1 MKRFLLFIL
10 TAAMLFSISACGKIQ
25 NSEFS
30 DKKEEEQT
38 VKASPDEPMTGLQ
51 LWSFEIGEDGDIS
64 AFLEPYKESGL
75 GYVDFGIL
83 WSAFEVEKGKY
94 NWTFVDSIV
103 DQIVNA
109 GFSVGATLV
118 LWTNGLSFKDD
129 LELQKTADGEIYTY
143 DDSRKDFPSLASKE
157 NLETI
162 YDTISAFAV
171 HFSEKYGDK
180 TVLFRV
186 VTSPFGDS
194 GYSAAADVDYSESAV
209 SAFVSYLSD
218 KYKTTDAFA
227 ENYPFSVSS
236 FEDLKNEEIEK
247 LTSTCLYDWKTF
259 KQKTL
264 SDFYKEAVKIFKKAD
279 PTCPTELIFG
289 GVEDTK
295 TAVYRGFYD
304 PYTVSEN
311 VGADIYSTTWE
322 SDIPLDFFV
331 SYLSDTTDGKIG
343 FTVYEEDL
351 TEENR
356 KTFAEETAKISN
368 ISRICFDFSEATAE
382 NLSLIKTVSENL
394 KAEKTDSREKNSE
407 AIFVNTADM
416 ILRNPAKNLYLSLKE
431 QYETVTAD
439 GKAATFVTDTK
450 LGELTAESGITAFRT
465 GTSGKNCYFTADA
478 AELLK
483 EKGLPIYCAES
494 GSFDI
499 RAENG
504 SSFDEETA
512 AALKALFKN

>member
-1 MKRFLLFIL
+1 M
-10 TAAMLFSISACGKIQ
+10 
-25 NSEFS
+25 
-30 DKKEEEQT
+30 
-38 VKASPDEPMTGLQ
+38 
-51 LWSFEIGEDGDIS
+51 
-64 AFLEPYKESGL
+64 
-75 GYVDFGIL
+75 
-83 WSAFEVEKGKY
+83 
-94 NWTFVDSIV
+94 
-103 DQIVNA
+103 
-109 GFSVGATLV
+109 
-118 LWTNGLSFKDD
+118 
-129 LELQKTADGEIYTY
+129 
-143 DDSRKDFPSLASKE
+143 
-157 NLETI
+157 
-162 YDTISAFAV
+162 
-171 HFSEKYGDK
+171 
-180 TVLFRV
+180 
-186 VTSPFGDS
+186 
-194 GYSAAADVDYSESAV
+194 
-209 SAFVSYLSD
+209 
-218 KYKTTDAFA
+218 
-227 ENYPFSVSS
+227 
-236 FEDLKNEEIEK
+236 
-247 LTSTCLYDWKTF
+247 
-259 KQKTL
+259 
-264 SDFYKEAVKIFKKAD
+264 
-279 PTCPTELIFG
+279 FG

-322 SDIPLDFFV
+322 RDIPLDFFV
-331 SYLSDTTDGKIG
+331 SYLSDTTDGKVG

-394 KAEKTDSREKNSE
+394 KAEKTDSREKNGE

-483 EKGLPIYCAES
+483 EKGLPMYCAES

>member
-10 TAAMLFSISACGKIQ
+10 TAAMLLSVSACGKIQ
-25 NSEFS
+25 NAEFS
-30 DKKEEEQT
+30 DKKEEELS
-38 VKASPDEPMTGLQ
+38 VKATPDEPMTGLQ
-51 LWSFEIGEDGDIS
+51 LWSFEIDEDGDIS

-75 GYVDFGIL
+75 GYIDFGIL
-83 WSAFEVEKGKY
+83 WSAFEAEKGKY
-94 NWTFVDSIV
+94 NWTFVDGVV

-118 LWTNGLSFKDD
+118 LWTNGLSFKED

-143 DDSRKDFPSLASKE
+143 DDSRKDFPSLTSKE

-171 HFSEKYGDK
+171 HFSEKYGDN

-194 GYSAAADVDYSESAV
+194 GYTAAEDVDYSESAI
-209 SAFVSYLSD
+209 SAFIAYLSK

-236 FEDLKNEEIEK
+236 FEDLKNEEVKK
-247 LTSTCLYDWKTF
+247 LTSTCVYDWKTF

-264 SDFYKEAVKIFKKAD
+264 SDFYKEAVKIFKKAN
-279 PTCPTELIFG
+279 PTCPTELMFG

-304 PYTVSEN
+304 PYAVSGN
-311 VGADIYSTTWE
+311 VGADIYATTWE
-322 SDIPLDFFV
+322 SDVPLDFFV
-331 SYLSDTTDGKIG
+331 SYLSDTTSGKVS

-394 KAEKTDSREKNSE
+394 KAEKTDIREKNGE

-439 GKAATFVTDTK
+439 GKAATFITDTK
-450 LGELTAESGITAFRT
+450 LGELLPENEVTAFRT
-465 GTSGKNCYFTADA
+465 GTSGKNCYFTEA
-478 AELLK
+478 AAKILIELQV
-483 EKGLPIYCAES
+483 PIYCAEN
-494 GSFDI
+494 GSFELK
-499 RAENG
+499 AENG

-512 AALKALFKN
+512 NALRALFKN